1 MQVGHV
7 LIMIKGTESDKE
19 TYFDG
24 LSLPSPSFTVFAI
37 FFSLYGVNHGHT
49 SVSRIF
55 LHIIE

>member
-1 MQVGHV
+1 
-7 LIMIKGTESDKE
+7 MIKGTESDKE

-24 LSLPSPSFTVFAI
+24 LSLPSPSFPVFAI